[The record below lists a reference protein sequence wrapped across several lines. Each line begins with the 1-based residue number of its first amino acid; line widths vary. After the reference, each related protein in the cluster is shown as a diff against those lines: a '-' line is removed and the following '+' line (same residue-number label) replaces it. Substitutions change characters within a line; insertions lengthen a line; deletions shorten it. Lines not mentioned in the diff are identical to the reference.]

1 MNLDKFT
8 NYNTALKYLYELERA
23 GIKYDLSNIRKLLK
37 ILGNPHKNFKSVHIA
52 GTNGKGSVSSIINSV
67 LIEKGIRTGLYTSP
81 HILDFR
87 ERILV
92 NGKFIS
98 KKFILGFVNRMY
110 DEIEKIKPSFYEVT
124 TAMAFEYF
132 SFMKME
138 ISVIETGLGGRLDST
153 NIITPLISVI
163 TGISIDHIEYLGSSI
178 SSITRE
184 KGGIIKKKVPVVT
197 GNLKPVSKK
206 ILSSIAL
213 EKNSPIYNSFKE
225 KNYEIAERTE
235 TGFYFTLNKKKERYF
250 FPVIGDYQI
259 ENICTAVNTLKIMKD
274 TYGIA
279 VDSDIL
285 KKGFQNIKINSG
297 YKGRFE
303 IVSEKT
309 SDSPKLITDIS
320 HNVQGIKNIENNLK
334 YFKFDKAVIIFG
346 MMNDKNYKDCI
357 LELKRLN
364 HHVIFTKPEYS
375 RSAKPEDL
383 YNVIKGNKEK
393 FDHRKNFKEA
403 YELALSM
410 TKKNDLILIT
420 GSFFLV
426 SDFLRL
432 LNTLK

>member
-383 YNVIKGNKEK
+383 FNVIKGNKEK

>member
-8 NYNTALKYLYELERA
+8 SYNTALKYLFELERA

-274 TYGIA
+274 TYGTA

-383 YNVIKGNKEK
+383 FNVIKGNKEK

>member
-8 NYNTALKYLYELERA
+8 SYNTALKYLFELERA

>member
-8 NYNTALKYLYELERA
+8 SYNTALKYLFELERA

-37 ILGNPHKNFKSVHIA
+37 ILGNPHRNFKSVHIA

-259 ENICTAVNTLKIMKD
+259 ENICTAVNTLKILKD

-285 KKGFQNIKINSG
+285 KNGFQNIKINSG

-309 SDSPKLITDIS
+309 SDGPKLITDIS

-383 YNVIKGNKEK
+383 FNVIKGNKEK

>member
-8 NYNTALKYLYELERA
+8 SYNTALKYLFELERA

-259 ENICTAVNTLKIMKD
+259 ENICTAVNTLKILKD

>member
-8 NYNTALKYLYELERA
+8 SYNTALKYLFELERA

-37 ILGNPHKNFKSVHIA
+37 ILGNPHRNFKSVHIA

-274 TYGIA
+274 TYGTA

-383 YNVIKGNKEK
+383 FNVIKGNKEK

>member
-8 NYNTALKYLYELERA
+8 SYNTALKYLFELERA

-259 ENICTAVNTLKIMKD
+259 ENICTAVNTLKILKD

-285 KKGFQNIKINSG
+285 KNGFQNIKINSG

-383 YNVIKGNKEK
+383 FNVIKGNKEK

>member
-8 NYNTALKYLYELERA
+8 SYNTALKYLFELERA

-383 YNVIKGNKEK
+383 FNVIKGNKEK

>member
-8 NYNTALKYLYELERA
+8 SYNTALKYLFELERA

-274 TYGIA
+274 TYGTA